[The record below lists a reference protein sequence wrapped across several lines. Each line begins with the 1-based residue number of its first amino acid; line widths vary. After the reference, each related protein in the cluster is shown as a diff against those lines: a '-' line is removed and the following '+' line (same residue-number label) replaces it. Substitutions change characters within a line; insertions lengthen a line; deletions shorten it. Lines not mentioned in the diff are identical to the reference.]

1 METSSKSP
9 LPAVPVPQHR
19 CGAPSKV
26 KWAKWGGAAE
36 MPLVFTNRRI
46 WEGSCHCHTWL
57 LSDAY
62 GWLVLQGTCHVQS
75 L

>member
-1 METSSKSP
+1 
-9 LPAVPVPQHR
+9 
-19 CGAPSKV
+19 
-26 KWAKWGGAAE
+26 

-57 LSDAY
+57 LPDAY

-75 L
+75 LKLQLLLSRGPHSDGKQRKDVG